1 MIFLGIFFN
10 FVNIYG
16 IFLFVIIF
24 LNWNVVLCFFF
35 VFCEGGWI
43 DYGYYVF
50 QVVVVLLEIVMFDK
64 VVQVVKEIMN
74 DDDMLLVVIVDYFYV
89 FMMVGYFSWGNDILG
104 LLKRF
109 NFYFYVDF
117 QDFYVF

>member
-1 MIFLGIFFN
+1 MGFFYLLYNIFELEYSFM
-10 FVNIYG
+10 
-16 IFLFVIIF
+16 
-24 LNWNVVLCFFF
+24 FFF
-35 VFCEGGWI
+35 LFCEGGWI

-109 NFYFYVDF
+109 NFFVLIF
-117 QDFYVF
+117 RIFMCFNIR